1 MKKLILLP
9 AAIAA
14 IGVSALFVGDAFA
27 AQGSGKSAENRND
40 DSVVIC
46 HYDWNQQGP
55 NAGPHTITVNAN
67 ALDHHLANH
76 VKKDGFVG
84 DDHEGA
90 CTDATA
96 EPTSQPTSEPMSSR
110 PQRPTRTSR

>member
-14 IGVSALFVGDAFA
+14 IGISGLFVGDAFA
-27 AQGSGKSAENRND
+27 AQGSGKSAEHRND
-40 DSVVIC
+40 SFVVIC
-46 HYDWNQQGP
+46 HYDRNQQGP

-76 VKKDGFVG
+76 VKKDGFIG

-96 EPTSQPTSEPMSSR
+96 EPTSQPTSEPTSV
-110 PQRPTRTSR
+110 PTSAPD